1 MPEPKEFSFNRSFYL
16 DNSTAAV
23 DALSLVGKSEA
34 EVSLDSAFNEFTHT
48 TKKDS
53 IRDPGKGKESFNLSE
68 FLGDIKVEDVDID
81 KLAPALGIGG
91 LWGGSK
97 LLGLKSA
104 SMPEGLGPRA
114 AARTKKYGVKGTAFT
129 LAYRAA
135 EWGREKA
142 ADELGLKPIA
152 STVAGTAAG
161 VTAYKALP
169 ALARLVA
176 SEVKLGMA
184 HQAVPIL
191 IDKASKEA
199 FRHAAVGLGSKYRT
213 LSTFSQKLKHPKLP
227 LIGGRELQAHIAE
240 KAGREAL
247 EKELAGE
254 LAERMGPKRA
264 KSWLDIGKRL
274 MKPNIASDVGRA
286 LAKIAPK
293 TAAKLAASATAT
305 AFPEPVSTIAGLAG
319 LIWTA
324 WDVMKLIQYYP
335 DLKRMIFEDSEE
347 AAPSSSEDKIISGFI
362 EEDRDIFYTRPEP
375 QS

>member
-1 MPEPKEFSFNRSFYL
+1 MPEPKEFSFDRSFYL
-16 DNSTAAV
+16 DDSTAAV
-23 DALSLVGKSEA
+23 DALSLVGKSEE
-34 EVSLDSAFNEFTHT
+34 EVRLDSAFNEFTHT

-68 FLGDIKVEDVDID
+68 FLGDIKVEDADVD
-81 KLAPALGIGG
+81 KLAPAVGIAG

-97 LLGLKSA
+97 LLGWKSPT
-104 SMPEGLGPRA
+104 MPEGLGPRT
-114 AARTKKYGVKGTAFT
+114 AARTRKYGVKGVAFT

-135 EWGREKA
+135 EWGREHA
-142 ADELGLKPIA
+142 QETLGLKPALSIG
-152 STVAGTAAG
+152 AGGVAG

-184 HQAVPIL
+184 HEAVPRL
-191 IDKASKEA
+191 IKQAGLEAFKTSAKVLGKEGGYRVASK
-199 FRHAAVGLGSKYRT
+199 GMRT
-213 LSTFSQKLKHPKLP
+213 LGLE
-227 LIGGRELQAHIAE
+227 GGKWVQSEIAE
-240 KAGREAL
+240 KVGREVM
-247 EKELAGE
+247 EKELVGE

-264 KSWLDIGKRL
+264 KSWLDVGKRL
-274 MKPNIASDVGRA
+274 MNPNIATGVGRY

-305 AFPEPVSTIAGLAG
+305 MFPEAVTTIAGLAG

-335 DLKRMIFEDSEE
+335 DLERMMFEDSEE
-347 AAPSSSEDKIISGFI
+347 AAPSTSEDKIISGFI